1 MKYAKVHMMG
11 IPMVVDHMTNILIFM
26 TGIAVLGI
34 LVILFLYLVLY
45 LLTSE

>member
-1 MKYAKVHMMG
+1 MMET
-11 IPMVVDHMTNILIFM
+11 PTEVDHMTNILIFM

-45 LLTSE
+45 LIVSE